1 MKTRGTAL
9 GLALAL
15 AIGATTAVFLYV
27 QGVRQQAQTS
37 PADDMQNVLVAKQ
50 DIPPGSNLDA
60 LIAKGVF
67 STVEIPRAA
76 LVQGVVTDLT
86 QIKGRTTSA
95 AILQGEQITTARL
108 QGTTER
114 TGGLL
119 GIRDGYEALSISLE
133 SSEAGGGFIRA
144 GDHVTIYA
152 TLENVSIIKGGL
164 ASFLKGKSPAD
175 NQKQN
180 IGDYTVT
187 VVPDVRVLRVLGG
200 SAGSSDRNSE
210 IQLSVELTPADSQR
224 VIFAREKGSV
234 WLTLLPPGQQG
245 TGSLP
250 TGVIDLLAPVR
261 T

>member
-1 MKTRGTAL
+1 
-9 GLALAL
+9 
-15 AIGATTAVFLYV
+15 V
-27 QGVRQQAQTS
+27 
-37 PADDMQNVLVAKQ
+37 DDMQSVLVAKE

-86 QIKGRTTSA
+86 QIKGRTTNA

-119 GIRDGYEALSISLE
+119 GIREGYEALSISLE
-133 SSEAGGGFIRA
+133 LPEGGGSFIRA
-144 GDHVTIYA
+144 GDHVTVYA

-164 ASFLKGKSPAD
+164 GSFLKGNFPAD
-175 NQKQN
+175 NQKQG

-200 SAGSSDRNSE
+200 SAEDNDRSGE
-210 IQLSVELTPADSQR
+210 IQLSLELTPANSQR
-224 VIFAREKGSV
+224 VILAREKGSV
-234 WLTLLPPGQQG
+234 WLTLLPPGQEG
-245 TGSLP
+245 TGSVP
-250 TGVIDLLAPVR
+250 MGIVDLLDVVR
-261 T
+261 A

>member
-15 AIGATTAVFLYV
+15 AIGATTAVFMYV
-27 QGVRQQAQTS
+27 QGVRQQAQTN
-37 PADDMQNVLVAKQ
+37 PADDMQSVLVAKQ

-67 STVEIPRAA
+67 STVEVPRGA

-133 SSEAGGGFIRA
+133 VPEGGGSFVRA

-164 ASFLKGKSPAD
+164 SAFLKGKAPAN
-175 NQKQN
+175 NQKQS

-200 SAGSSDRNSE
+200 SSEGNDRNGE
-210 IQLSVELTPADSQR
+210 IQLSLELTPADSQR
-224 VIFAREKGSV
+224 VIFAKEKGSV
-234 WLTLLPPGQQG
+234 WLALLPPGEAG
-245 TGSLP
+245 KGSLP
-250 TGVIDLLAPVR
+250 TGVIDLLASVR
-261 T
+261 A

>member
-9 GLALAL
+9 GLAVAL
-15 AIGATTAVFLYV
+15 AIGATMAVFLYV

-37 PADDMQNVLVAKQ
+37 PADDMQSVLVAKE
-50 DIPPGSNLDA
+50 DIPAGSNLDA
-60 LIAKGVF
+60 LIAKGEF
-67 STVEIPRAA
+67 STVAIPRAA

-133 SSEAGGGFIRA
+133 PPEAGGGFIRA

-152 TLENVSIIKGGL
+152 TLENVSILKGTLG
-164 ASFLKGKSPAD
+164 SFLKGKSPAD

-187 VVPDVRVLRVLGG
+187 VVPDVRVLRVVGG
-200 SAGSSDRNSE
+200 STGSNDRSSE
-210 IQLSVELTPADSQR
+210 IQLSLELTPADSQR

-234 WLTLLPPGQQG
+234 WLTLLPPGQEG

-261 T
+261 A